1 MLEESHITFGNNYI
15 HNLGTV
21 HKIRYWE
28 TCHPVYKGTA
38 KPRGQD
44 LQERQRWGRDP
55 RECVTFTSHG
65 EYTGRGSSTSPA
77 GLLIL
82 YYRHFCCRSP
92 SVSALEATHP
102 LENSVESTTPE
113 EGKWVRA
120 WRLQQSAWEGLQ
132 LELNPLAFGG
142 PNLGHRMDPFQR
154 SKLEGWLHLLFCFV
168 TGTKFHLQI
177 LPEKQPKILCLRKA
191 EGNHNPRVLF

>member
-15 HNLGTV
+15 HNSGTV

-55 RECVTFTSHG
+55 WECVTFTSHG
-65 EYTGRGSSTSPA
+65 EYTGGGSSTSPA

-102 LENSVESTTPE
+102 LENSVESMAPE

-120 WRLQQSAWEGLQ
+120 
-132 LELNPLAFGG
+132 
-142 PNLGHRMDPFQR
+142 
-154 SKLEGWLHLLFCFV
+154 
-168 TGTKFHLQI
+168 
-177 LPEKQPKILCLRKA
+177 
-191 EGNHNPRVLF
+191 